1 MSKKKAES
9 QEGAAQGAPDF
20 EKALARL
27 EAIVE
32 EMEGGKLSLEAMLS
46 RFEEGQALVK
56 ICAAKLEQVERRIE
70 ILVKAGDK
78 VTAKPFDESG
88 SGEEPEEEAEAGG
101 KEEGLPF

>member
-1 MSKKKAES
+1 MSKKRTES
-9 QEGAAQGAPDF
+9 QDGIQGGPDF

-56 ICAAKLEQVERRIE
+56 VCSAKLEQVERRIE

-78 VTAKPFDESG
+78 ITAKPFDESG
-88 SGEEPEEEAEAGG
+88 TGEEPERESAAES
-101 KEEGLPF
+101 KDEGLPF